1 MSLSP
6 RIAFQ
11 IGRRGG
17 LRAADE
23 LVDQLAQQL
32 RAARREIATLRMS
45 WPTRVVWVRVLR
57 WSSMPT

>member
-23 LVDQLAQQL
+23 LVISWLSSCVP
-32 RAARREIATLRMS
+32 RAGK
-45 WPTRVVWVRVLR
+45 
-57 WSSMPT
+57 